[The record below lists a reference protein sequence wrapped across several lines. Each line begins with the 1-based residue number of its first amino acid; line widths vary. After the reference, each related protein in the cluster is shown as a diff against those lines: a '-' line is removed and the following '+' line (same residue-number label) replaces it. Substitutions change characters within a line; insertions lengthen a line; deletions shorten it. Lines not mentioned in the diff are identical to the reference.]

1 MQNSKAKNCDRNL
14 NPPKKTLIERKSRFE
29 IKILILKVTKSIDFT
44 MLVVRVGLSI
54 NLKLIL
60 TTLKTMI
67 MKKIEKISLIEIKE
81 RIMNFIKS
89 MVLGVAFVGK
99 DGLTSDYKV

>member
-1 MQNSKAKNCDRNL
+1 
-14 NPPKKTLIERKSRFE
+14 
-29 IKILILKVTKSIDFT
+29 LILKVTKSIDFT
-44 MLVVRVGLSI
+44 ILVVRVGLSI
-54 NLKLIL
+54 NPKLIL

-89 MVLGVAFVGK
+89 MVLGVAFVEK

>member
-1 MQNSKAKNCDRNL
+1 MRY
-14 NPPKKTLIERKSRFE
+14 
-29 IKILILKVTKSIDFT
+29 KILILKVTKSIDFT
-44 MLVVRVGLSI
+44 MFVVRVGLSI
-54 NLKLIL
+54 NPKLIL

-89 MVLGVAFVGK
+89 MVLGVAFVEK
-99 DGLTSDYKV
+99 DGLTSDYKT